1 MRELA
6 IAYCLKSVLPRV
18 NYPLSYEALSCT
30 LSKRNLS
37 SKLIIEPHF
46 RREKDAEVTPESFTI
61 IALNVDLLKLL
72 RRDRSSNDA
81 NMSASS

>member
-46 RREKDAEVTPESFTI
+46 RRGKDAEVTSSFTI

-72 RRDRSSNDA
+72 WRDRSSNGA
-81 NMSASS
+81 NTSASS